1 MSSSETSPSA
11 RPVTLNVSAAD
22 PFIEIRL
29 LNARFEPVTLPANV
43 GHVTV
48 AVPPGVYEVGFRTS
62 TGWQSQHVVA
72 DPALSEVTVAQESPQ
87 PSDPLP
93 AIEPRPQPQ
102 PGATV
107 VVSLTGTTSGLYDV
121 DTAPKVLVTLNRG
134 DDRDAIVKDLL
145 PGQWRS
151 FQFAA
156 PLGYWRLR
164 LSEPGD
170 RPPFELPL
178 TVCPGYRVEVVAP
191 LCSTG
196 NMSVDLERLRVRLL
210 PLDNPAPMDLLLAG
224 FEEAALRA
232 LGSGRVL
239 YGQDFEQ
246 LIANLVGD
254 KGYNP
259 MLGILAAHLCDR
271 GKDDDLPFQAGLL
284 SRLES
289 LTGLPVIVHPDVAAL
304 RLQFRMRRGEPIDNE
319 PAAPFPPLLAA
330 SWAALLDAARLRPSL
345 IPAGSLCERVAARL
359 WSSSLWVAWSA
370 APLATP
376 RAVTSSAT
384 AEAKAKAATDDF
396 ASLSDIIA
404 SGLANRQ
411 LRDWFRNAH
420 NASRGS
426 ADGLDWDD
434 MLALTPAEAAVARI
448 LHPVAA
454 DEEKQDRFATLGET
468 IKRRMTT
475 PDRGQS
481 DAPVA
486 GNLTA
491 MSKALGL
498 PPTTVAQAVGSL
510 AGKLEFFASDQD
522 QDLTRSRSGETNDGA
537 P

>member
-11 RPVTLNVSAAD
+11 KRVTLKVSAAD

-48 AVPPGVYEVGFRTS
+48 AVPPGVYELGFRTS

-72 DPALSEVTVAQESPQ
+72 DPALNEVTVAQESPK
-87 PSDPLP
+87 PGPRSAASDPLP
-93 AIEPRPQPQ
+93 AVEPRPQ

-121 DTAPKVLVTLNRG
+121 DTAPKVLVTLCRG
-134 DDRDAIVKDLL
+134 DDHDAIVADLV

-151 FQFAA
+151 FQFAV
-156 PLGYWRLR
+156 PPGYWRLR

-178 TVCPGYRVEVVAP
+178 TVCPAYRVEVVAP

-196 NMSVDLERLRVRLL
+196 NMSVDLERLRVRLV
-210 PLDNPAPMDLLLAG
+210 PFDNPAPMDLLLAG

-232 LGSGRVL
+232 LGSGRTL

-246 LIANLVGD
+246 LVDNLVGD
-254 KGYNP
+254 KVHNP
-259 MLGILAAHLCDR
+259 MLGILAAHLSDR
-271 GKDDDLPFQAGLL
+271 GKDDDLPFQERLL
-284 SRLES
+284 SRLDS
-289 LTGLPVIVHPDVAAL
+289 LTGLPAIVHPDVAAL
-304 RLQFRMRRGEPIDNE
+304 RLRFRMRTGQPIDNE

-330 SWAALLDAARLRPSL
+330 SWGALLDAARLRPSL

-376 RAVTSSAT
+376 LQPRAVTRSAT
-384 AEAKAKAATDDF
+384 AEAKVATDDF
-396 ASLSDIIA
+396 ASLSDMIA
-404 SGLANRQ
+404 SGLADRQ
-411 LRDWFRNAH
+411 LRDWFRNAR

-454 DEEKQDRFATLGET
+454 DEEKQDRFARLGET

-475 PDRGQS
+475 AIVGNLT
-481 DAPVA
+481 PVA

-498 PPTTVAQAVGSL
+498 PPTTVEQAVGSL
-510 AGKLEFFASDQD
+510 AGKLESFASE
-522 QDLTRSRSGETNDGA
+522 LKIKI
-537 P
+537 

>member
-11 RPVTLNVSAAD
+11 KLVTLKVSAAD

-43 GHVTV
+43 GQVTV
-48 AVPPGVYEVGFRTS
+48 AVPPGVYELGFRTS

-72 DPALSEVTVAQESPQ
+72 DPALNEVTVTQESPK
-87 PSDPLP
+87 PGPRSAASDPLP
-93 AIEPRPQPQ
+93 AVGPRPQLQ

-121 DTAPKVLVTLNRG
+121 GTAPKVLVTLSRG
-134 DDRDAIVKDLL
+134 DDRDAIVADLV

-151 FQFAA
+151 FQFAV
-156 PLGYWRLR
+156 PPGYWRLR

-178 TVCPGYRVEVVAP
+178 TVCPAYRVDVVAP

-210 PLDNPAPMDLLLAG
+210 PLDDPAPMDPLLAG
-224 FEEAALRA
+224 FEEAALRG
-232 LGSGRVL
+232 LGSGRTL

-246 LIANLVGD
+246 KLIADLAGD
-254 KGYNP
+254 KVRNP

-271 GKDDDLPFQAGLL
+271 GNDDDDLPFQERLL
-284 SRLES
+284 SRLDS
-289 LTGLPVIVHPDVAAL
+289 LTGLPAIVHPDVAAL
-304 RLQFRMRRGEPIDNE
+304 RLRFRMRKGQPIDNE

-330 SWAALLDAARLRPSL
+330 SWGALLDAARLRPSL

-376 RAVTSSAT
+376 LQPRAVTRSAT
-384 AEAKAKAATDDF
+384 AEAKVATDDF
-396 ASLSDIIA
+396 ASLSDKIA

-411 LRDWFRNAH
+411 LRDWFRKAR

-426 ADGLDWDD
+426 ADGLDWDN

-454 DEEKQDRFATLGET
+454 DEERQDRFARLGET

-475 PDRGQS
+475 EIVGNLT
-481 DAPVA
+481 PVA

-498 PPTTVAQAVGSL
+498 PPTVVEQAVGSL
-510 AGKLEFFASDQD
+510 ASKLDSFASE
-522 QDLTRSRSGETNDGA
+522 LKFKN
-537 P
+537 

>member
-11 RPVTLNVSAAD
+11 QRVTLNVSAAD

-48 AVPPGVYEVGFRTS
+48 AVPPGVYELGFRTS

-72 DPALSEVTVAQESPQ
+72 DPALNEVTVAQESPTSGSRSAA
-87 PSDPLP
+87 SDPLP
-93 AIEPRPQPQ
+93 AVEPRPQPK
-102 PGATV
+102 PGTSV
-107 VVSLTGTTSGLYDV
+107 VVSLTGTPSGLYDV
-121 DTAPKVLVTLNRG
+121 DTAPKVLVTLSRG
-134 DDRDAIVKDLL
+134 DDRDEIVPDLV

-151 FQFAA
+151 FQFAV
-156 PLGYWRLR
+156 PPGYWRLR

-178 TVCPGYRVEVVAP
+178 TVCPAYRVEVVAP

-210 PLDNPAPMDLLLAG
+210 QLDNTAPMDPLLAG

-232 LGSGRVL
+232 LGSGRTL
-239 YGQDFEQ
+239 YGRDFEQ
-246 LIANLVGD
+246 QLIDNLVGD
-254 KGYNP
+254 KVHNP

-271 GKDDDLPFQAGLL
+271 GRDDDLPFQMQLL
-284 SRLES
+284 SRLDS
-289 LTGLPVIVHPDVAAL
+289 LTGLPAIVHPDVAAL
-304 RLQFRMRRGEPIDNE
+304 RLRFRMRTGQPIDNE

-330 SWAALLDAARLRPSL
+330 SWGALLDAARLRPSL

-376 RAVTSSAT
+376 LQPRAVTRSAT
-384 AEAKAKAATDDF
+384 AEAKVATDDF
-396 ASLSDIIA
+396 VSLSDTIA
-404 SGLANRQ
+404 SGLANPQ
-411 LRDWFRNAH
+411 LREWFRNAR

-434 MLALTPAEAAVARI
+434 MLALTPAEAAVVRI

-454 DEEKQDRFATLGET
+454 DEEKQDRFAKLGET

-475 PDRGQS
+475 ANVGNLT
-481 DAPVA
+481 PVA
-486 GNLTA
+486 ANLTA

-498 PPTTVAQAVGSL
+498 PPTTVEQAVGSL
-510 AGKLEFFASDQD
+510 ANKLESFASEQKIK
-522 QDLTRSRSGETNDGA
+522 N
-537 P
+537 